1 MRLSD
6 DLGFSTLSWVKPEL
20 DQSLARAREALQAYA
35 ENGADEAQ
43 IDQCLAELHQV
54 QGTLRMVELY
64 GAAMV
69 VDEMETVA
77 RALREQRIRQR
88 DDAFAVLLGGMV
100 QLPDYLERLQ
110 GGHKD
115 IPIVLLPLLNDLRA
129 CRGEKLLSESVLFS
143 PDLDAPL
150 PDAAAGA
157 LAALPEARLK
167 SEATQQR
174 FHYQRGLLHWIRGE
188 QPDKALGDMIAVL
201 DRLRALVVQ
210 DDARR
215 LFWIA
220 AGALDAV
227 RAGGIDASAAV
238 KLLFGRVDREIRKLI
253 QFGEPGF
260 RADPPRDLVKNLL
273 YYIAGSN
280 VRTAR
285 TAEIDATYR
294 LRSLL
299 PTEDELEH
307 AKGSLVGKNRAL
319 LDTVS
324 AAIKEDLL
332 KVKDALDLHLRSG
345 AAQAELAAQV
355 ESLDRIGD
363 TLGMLGLG
371 EPRKAVQAQRE
382 VLARIASGEIPAEE
396 RALLDVAGALLFV
409 ESSLDD
415 NIDRLGA
422 EDRPAPAVDEEL
434 AVGSVDL
441 PAVEVRKIIET
452 LMKEAQANLARAR
465 EAVVAFIESPWDH
478 RRVDEVPQLLNEVSG
493 ALSMLAVEGAPELL
507 GALRQFIEVE
517 LLRDRHVPDA
527 RQLDLMADAFASIE
541 YYLEA
546 AREHRL
552 DRASI
557 LDTTRRSLEALGYW
571 PPPSPSTEWLDGGA
585 CSVVETPVAPAAV
598 EPDAPIGS
606 ELGEIAGA
614 AFEVAGAPPPAPAA
628 EATAGVATR
637 APEGEAGEPVE
648 PATAARI
655 TLAATEPGEGDGEW
669 VEIEEEVEEEV
680 APAVPS
686 GLPSPPSTEIDAEI
700 REIFLEEVGE
710 EIEQLRSQ
718 FPQWTANR
726 SDQELLKPIRRS
738 FHTLKGSGRLVGA
751 VAIGEFSWKVE
762 NMLNRVLDG
771 TIAPSDAV
779 SDLLEKAIGMLP
791 ELRAALAESRP
802 PRVDIAEVMM
812 VADELAAGREA
823 WVGRRAKTKVRRVR
837 RVWVPRA
844 LAAGAGPA
852 APGVLAD
859 LAAWSPASVD
869 AVEPPAPVAPDAAG
883 AVATEAAASEAA
895 APAPAA
901 VEPEVSQG
909 GPTPG
914 EPVAPPEAL
923 DTHATAFAGPVVPE
937 TGAAI
942 EAAAEPSEVQPFEW
956 SLEIGEAFEPV
967 QAEGTETV
975 TRPADEA
982 AAGEPALEP
991 ATEGDVSSVAA
1002 MADEAPVQSTTTEPD
1017 AIGVGEPASPAP
1029 ETSTVEAAGGLVPAL
1044 DPLLLEIL
1052 RTEVGGHI
1060 ETLRAYVADADSG
1073 RVQPVDDAVV
1083 HAIHTMHGALSMSDV
1098 PGVSEVA
1105 SPLEAYVKRL
1115 RAQRLAPDATG
1126 VEALREATRFF
1137 EAILALLD
1145 QPGMRVP
1152 AAHDLGRRIAALR
1165 DQLPDSTASWVEAV
1179 EEPAVADTVFEAGT
1193 FELASEL
1200 ETSDSEPSSEF
1211 DFASDLAALG
1221 ELEAALEAIADAPAA
1236 EPIAPERAGVAPS
1249 DAAITAEAPAA
1260 PIEAAETTEAPGPTE
1275 TPVSAATSDVTI
1287 DLELPEPI
1295 APEVAEG
1302 TVFAAAPSA
1311 AAESPAV
1318 ERPEAVIGAIAPEA
1332 IAHDV
1337 AETATPASESPTAGE
1352 SPAVE
1357 VSEALIGAL
1366 APEAIAHDVAEIAAF
1381 AADLPAAAETAPAP
1395 SIEAGDIAEV
1405 VAEAVA
1411 SAEAATAPAPQDDGS
1426 LRWTAVES
1434 VAIWTDER
1442 DPNEPLHLPDVDPDL
1457 VDLFVEEANE
1467 QLDVADGAVA
1477 RLRERPADR
1486 DATADLQRELHTL
1499 KGNARAIGLSP
1510 IGDLTHAIETSIEA
1524 VVAGS
1529 IAVDRVL
1536 IESLERGFDRLHAM
1550 VNRVAQR
1557 QALAHPRAAIA
1568 HFEAL
1573 ARGGTA
1579 ALPAVAPTVETPSA
1593 EIPAIEARHSAE
1605 AAVAARPLAEAPTEA
1620 PPPPAAE
1627 PAVRSVR
1634 DIAAPSADQLAEEA
1648 TLRPPQE
1655 LIRVRSDL
1663 LDALVNFAGEVA
1675 IYRSRLEQ
1683 QIGSY
1688 RANLTELDQTVTR
1701 LRGQLRQLEIETE
1714 AQILSRYQREAEEAG
1729 EVVFDP
1735 LELDRFSTLQQLS
1748 RALSESVNDLIALQT
1763 NLDDLTRQSE
1773 TLLLQQSRVSTELQE
1788 GLMRTRMVPFDS
1800 VVPFLRRL
1808 LRQTGDELGKRAQL
1822 RIEGAQGEMDRNL
1835 LERMKAPLEHMLRNA
1850 LAHGIESPEE
1860 RIALGKPPEGEV
1872 KISVGREATE
1882 VVIKVSDDGRG
1893 MNREAI
1899 RAKAIQRG
1907 LLREDA
1913 QLSDRDLFAFVLESG
1928 FSTAEQVTQ
1937 IAGRGVGMDVVASEI
1952 KQLGG
1957 SLGIDS
1963 ALGRGTTFTVRL
1975 PFTLAVTQAVLV
1987 RVGEHQFAVP
1997 MSAVQGIARIPRA
2010 EYAKRMDEGHPVF
2023 SYAGEEYSMHDL
2035 AQLLSLPVAR
2045 RDQDAQLP
2053 LLLVR
2058 AGDQR
2063 AAVRIDG
2070 VLGSREVVVKP
2081 VGPQINSVPGIFGAT
2096 IMGDGSVVMIL
2107 DLAPLLRR
2115 ALSLREQGAVERA
2128 LEAALAEAVP
2138 GLAAS
2143 DEAVEE
2149 LVPIEAPPMP
2159 EPRRRPLVAVV
2170 DDSITMRRVTSRVLE
2185 RNDIEVITA
2194 KDGLD
2199 AVERFQERIPD
2210 LILLDIE
2217 MPRMDGYELATYVRN
2232 DVRLRHIPII
2242 MITSRTGEKHR
2253 QRAQEIG
2260 VNRYL
2265 GKPYQEPELLK
2276 NVAELL
2282 NLTHELR

>member
-1 MRLSD
+1 MVIDGQWTNMRLSD

-20 DQSLARAREALQAYA
+20 DQALARAREALESYA
-35 ENGADEAQ
+35 EDSAEESG
-43 IDQCLAELHQV
+43 IDHCLSELHQV

-69 VDEMETVA
+69 VDEMEQVA
-77 RALREQRIRQR
+77 RALKEQRLRQR
-88 DDAFAVLLGGMV
+88 EEAFSVLMGGMV

-143 PDLDAPL
+143 PDLEAPL
-150 PDAAAGA
+150 PPEAAGA
-157 LAALPEARLK
+157 PFALPEARLK
-167 SEATQQR
+167 SEASQER
-174 FHYQRGLLHWIRGE
+174 FHYQRALLHWIRGQAPE
-188 QPDKALGDMIAVL
+188 ASLADMVAVL

-215 LFWIA
+215 LFWVA
-220 AGALDAV
+220 AGALDTV
-227 RAGGIDASAAV
+227 RSGGIEPSAAV

-260 RADPPRDLVKNLL
+260 RADPPRDLLKNLL
-273 YYIAGSN
+273 YYIAGASS
-280 VRTAR
+280 RTER
-285 TAEIDATYR
+285 TRAIATAYG
-294 LRSLL
+294 LDTLL
-299 PTEDELEH
+299 PTERELEH

-324 AAIKEDLL
+324 AAIKDDLL

-345 AAQAELAAQV
+345 AGHAELAAQV
-355 ESLDRIGD
+355 ELLDRIGD

-371 EPRKAVQAQRE
+371 EPRKAVQVQRDE
-382 VLARIASGEIPAEE
+382 LARIAAGDRAADE
-396 RALLDVAGALLFV
+396 RALLEVAGALLFV
-409 ESSLDD
+409 ETSLDD
-415 NIDRLGA
+415 NIERLGA
-422 EDRPAPAVDEEL
+422 DAGAPAPAEAD
-434 AVGSVDL
+434 AVASTVDL
-441 PAVEVRKIIET
+441 PAVEVRKIIDT
-452 LMKEAQANLARAR
+452 LMKEAQGNLARIR

-478 RRVDEVPQLLNEVSG
+478 RRVHEVPQLLNEVSG
-493 ALSMLAVEGAPELL
+493 AMTMLAVEDAPELL
-507 GALRQFIEVE
+507 NALRRFVEAE
-517 LLRDRHVPDA
+517 LLHHQRVPDA
-527 RQLDLMADAFASIE
+527 AQLDLIADAFASIE
-541 YYLEA
+541 YYIEA
-546 AREHRL
+546 SREHRL

-557 LDTTRRSLEALGYW
+557 LETTRRSLEALGYW
-571 PPPSPSTEWLDGGA
+571 PPPEVSADWLDGGA
-585 CSVVETPVAPAAV
+585 ATAEPFPPPVAPAPA
-598 EPDAPIGS
+598 EPTAPIGS
-606 ELGEIAGA
+606 ELGELAGA
-614 AFEVAGAPPPAPAA
+614 ALEASRPQPIASDAAAPAA
-628 EATAGVATR
+628 EADAPDWHVRPESGALDAG
-637 APEGEAGEPVE
+637 
-648 PATAARI
+648 I
-655 TLAATEPGEGDGEW
+655 TLAQTGAAEEDGEW
-669 VEIEEEVEEEV
+669 VEVEEEVEEDVEPTLSGAFQV
-680 APAVPS
+680 APS
-686 GLPSPPSTEIDAEI
+686 SEIDNEI

-710 EIEQLRSQ
+710 EIGQLTEQL
-718 FPQWTANR
+718 PAWAANR
-726 SDQELLKPIRRS
+726 SDSELLKPIRRS

-771 TIAPSDAV
+771 SIRPSDAV
-779 SDLLEKAIGMLP
+779 VDLVEKAVAMLP
-791 ELRAALAESRP
+791 ELREALAQSRA
-802 PRVDIAEVMM
+802 PRVDIADVMM
-812 VADELAAGREA
+812 VADELAQGREA
-823 WVGRRAKTKVRRVR
+823 WVGRRARPKVRRVR

-844 LAAGAGPA
+844 IAATAGPAVPGILAELAPLATADGAPAPVEQAPEADVPAAQGIDADAAAEEAGAGA
-852 APGVLAD
+852 APGD
-859 LAAWSPASVD
+859 EGWIG
-869 AVEPPAPVAPDAAG
+869 EPPSDHVGVGAEAIDAGDGWTGDPLAVDTPTDDAP
-883 AVATEAAASEAA
+883 ASEAVT
-895 APAPAA
+895 
-901 VEPEVSQG
+901 VEPSVDEAV
-909 GPTPG
+909 PV
-914 EPVAPPEAL
+914 EPFVDEAVPVEPFVDEAVPVEPFVDEAVPEEAL
-923 DTHATAFAGPVVPE
+923 EGFADDR
-937 TGAAI
+937 ARI
-942 EAAAEPSEVQPFEW
+942 
-956 SLEIGEAFEPV
+956 
-967 QAEGTETV
+967 
-975 TRPADEA
+975 
-982 AAGEPALEP
+982 
-991 ATEGDVSSVAA
+991 
-1002 MADEAPVQSTTTEPD
+1002 
-1017 AIGVGEPASPAP
+1017 
-1029 ETSTVEAAGGLVPAL
+1029 PAL

-1060 ETLRAYVADADSG
+1060 ETLRAYLADAEAG
-1073 RVQPVDDAVV
+1073 LVRPIDDAVV

-1098 PGVSEVA
+1098 PGISDVA
-1105 SPLEAYVKRL
+1105 GPLEGYAKRL
-1115 RAQRLAPDATG
+1115 RARHAVPEPAG
-1126 VEALREATRFF
+1126 IVAIREAADLL
-1137 EAILALLD
+1137 EATVMLLD
-1145 QPGMRVP
+1145 QPGMPVP
-1152 AAHDLGRRIAALR
+1152 PAGDLPERIAALR
-1165 DQLPDSTASWVEAV
+1165 DALPEASPAFAEDLA
-1179 EEPAVADTVFEAGT
+1179 EPAVADLDAALDLSAFAHEEPVAADAAAPDFP
-1193 FELASEL
+1193 LEL
-1200 ETSDSEPSSEF
+1200 ESF
-1211 DFASDLAALG
+1211 DEIESALN
-1221 ELEAALEAIADAPAA
+1221 AIAEMAPEDPGSGDGSAQVPAFDVEPGHGGEA
-1236 EPIAPERAGVAPS
+1236 EPEATADVAETSAGDPTVAAPVAEAPVVPNEPS
-1249 DAAITAEAPAA
+1249 DAAPDVAPVTEEPVPAWSWRQAAVAPAMPWVDEPEGTGA
-1260 PIEAAETTEAPGPTE
+1260 
-1275 TPVSAATSDVTI
+1275 
-1287 DLELPEPI
+1287 LEL
-1295 APEVAEG
+1295 A
-1302 TVFAAAPSA
+1302 
-1311 AAESPAV
+1311 
-1318 ERPEAVIGAIAPEA
+1318 
-1332 IAHDV
+1332 
-1337 AETATPASESPTAGE
+1337 
-1352 SPAVE
+1352 
-1357 VSEALIGAL
+1357 
-1366 APEAIAHDVAEIAAF
+1366 
-1381 AADLPAAAETAPAP
+1381 
-1395 SIEAGDIAEV
+1395 
-1405 VAEAVA
+1405 
-1411 SAEAATAPAPQDDGS
+1411 
-1426 LRWTAVES
+1426 
-1434 VAIWTDER
+1434 
-1442 DPNEPLHLPDVDPDL
+1442 DVDPDL

-1467 QLDVADGAVA
+1467 QLDVTDGAVA
-1477 RLRERPADR
+1477 RLREDMSDR
-1486 DATADLQRELHTL
+1486 GAIADLQRELHTL

-1510 IGDLTHAIETSIEA
+1510 IGDLTHAIEAVIEA
-1524 VVAGS
+1524 AAAGA
-1529 IAVDRVL
+1529 IAIDRRIV
-1536 IESLERGFDRLHAM
+1536 ESLERGFDRLHAM

-1557 QALAHPRAAIA
+1557 QGLARPNAAIA

-1573 ARGGTA
+1573 AGVAAGAGEDAATA
-1579 ALPAVAPTVETPSA
+1579 
-1593 EIPAIEARHSAE
+1593 IPASAG
-1605 AAVAARPLAEAPTEA
+1605 AAVAADIEAAPAPTADATGRAEPVA
-1620 PPPPAAE
+1620 TAAVTDIPAATAA
-1627 PAVRSVR
+1627 PRSVR
-1634 DIAAPSADQLAEEA
+1634 DLDVVEAEA
-1648 TLRPPQE
+1648 TPDDVALRAPQE

-1688 RANLTELDQTVTR
+1688 RANLVELDQTVTR

-1714 AQILSRYQREAEEAG
+1714 AQILSRYQREAEAGG

-1850 LAHGIESPEE
+1850 VAHGIESPDE
-1860 RIALGKPPEGEV
+1860 RVALGKPPEGEV
-1872 KISVGREATE
+1872 RITVGREATE

-1907 LLREDA
+1907 LLRDDA

-1997 MSAVQGIARIPRA
+1997 MSAVQGIARIART
-2010 EYAKRMDEGHPVF
+2010 EYGKRMEDGHPVF
-2023 SYAGEEYSMHDL
+2023 SYAGDEYSMHDL

-2045 RDQDAQLP
+2045 REQEPQLP

-2070 VLGSREVVVKP
+2070 VLGSREIVVKP

-2138 GLAAS
+2138 GLVGTE
-2143 DEAVEE
+2143 EALEE
-2149 LVPIEAPPMP
+2149 LVPIDVAPAP

-2185 RNDIEVITA
+2185 RNDLEVVTA

-2232 DVRLRHIPII
+2232 DVRLRHVPII

-2265 GKPYQEPELLK
+2265 GKPYQESELLK
-2276 NVAELL
+2276 NVAEMLDL
-2282 NLTHELR
+2282 SHELR